1 MKFPQGTRVMRDIYR
16 YEDSRGLSRGV
27 TTVDSVVD
35 PLSGKEKT
43 LVKWDRNYFSN
54 QPQEVYTDVLI
65 LESEGMEKHSKL
77 QEEFEDLERQCRK
90 KLEFAVEAI
99 AEADRLA
106 SAKGYALSSM
116 HEAVGPLVDAM
127 GSAGWST
134 SSWSC

>member
-1 MKFPQGTRVMRDIYR
+1 MKFPKDTRVMREFYR
-16 YEDSRGLSRGV
+16 YENSRLLSRGV
-27 TTVDSVVD
+27 TTVDSVID

-43 LVKWDRNYFSN
+43 LVKWDRNHFSN
-54 QPQEVYTDVLI
+54 QPQEVYTDILI
-65 LESEGMEKHSKL
+65 LESEGDEKYSKL
-77 QEEFEDLERQCRK
+77 QKEFEALEEECK
-90 KLEFAVEAI
+90 KKIEVAAEAI

-116 HEAVGPLVDAM
+116 HEAVGSLIDAM